1 MNQELRDIM
10 LYYYKH
16 RDIIEP
22 QNKQTHTRKI
32 DNKNGLWIKKDK
44 NVLAILSPHR
54 IEWNGRPITSHDPN
68 AFAVFHEFI
77 KSVHLRHQDELVPIT
92 EVVVE
97 RQEQTRK
104 EDEIS
109 RPEQYFDVMEQ
120 RIPIA
125 IQQDDDT
132 YDQLWN
138 NLFTKSIKRKEPLTF
153 TEKEHFSKI
162 FQEMSKSREQM
173 EIFMK
178 HVSHWMRKDPVATK
192 RFLKKILPVGHFT
205 RSVHKHRN
213 WLPDYLRYWM
223 SSISTKEFE
232 RQLSEYVKELSTPGV
247 KSFKDVSSILDKLNK
262 KIYEQRDTTET
273 MENFFINLY
282 KLIEPITDHAH
293 YKYASEMIHEEMI
306 RDLRRATSS
315 YDCKEYVIDA
325 MECLR
330 RGKYMTKR
338 DFIRLYQVLL
348 VMNECKDIQQTLF
361 SIAKLL
367 LTQQL
372 REKCKEKH
380 VPMVPTKDIFQILER
395 FEMPYKTL
403 VKLTPYYY
411 QIRKI
416 FKILGWTNP

>member
-10 LYYYKH
+10 SYYYKH

-22 QNKQTHTRKI
+22 RDKQTHTRKI

-54 IEWNGRPITSHDPN
+54 IEWNGRPLTSHDPN
-68 AFAVFHEFI
+68 AFAIFHEFI
-77 KSVHLRHQDELVPIT
+77 KSVHLRHQDELAPI
-92 EVVVE
+92 
-97 RQEQTRK
+97 QEQTRN

-120 RIPIA
+120 QTPIA
-125 IQQDDDT
+125 IQREQVDT
-132 YDQLWN
+132 YDQLWDN
-138 NLFTKSIKRKEPLTF
+138 VFTKSIKRKEPLTI
-153 TEKEHFSKI
+153 TEKEQFSKI
-162 FQEMSKSREQM
+162 FQEMSKYREQM
-173 EIFMK
+173 AIFLK
-178 HVSHWMRKDPVATK
+178 HVSHWMRKDPIATK

-213 WLPDYLRYWM
+213 WFIDYLRYWM
-223 SSISTKEFE
+223 SSVSTRQFE
-232 RQLSEYVKELSTPGV
+232 RQLSEYVKDLSTPV
-247 KSFKDVSSILDKLNK
+247 VESLHDVSSILDKLNK
-262 KIYEQRDTTET
+262 KIYEQRDATET

-282 KLIEPITDHAH
+282 ELIEPITDPTQYKHAVN
-293 YKYASEMIHEEMI
+293 MIHKEMI

-315 YDCKEYVIDA
+315 YDCKEYIIDA

-380 VPMVPTKDIFQILER
+380 VPMVSTKDIFPILAR
-395 FEMPYKTL
+395 FETPYKTL
-403 VKLTPYYY
+403 VKLTPHYY